1 MKLQNRMKYIKEYKI
16 FESDSDSDSDLRG
29 SMDVESYNSVTAD
42 ISDILLDLTDEH
54 YNFRTTLNG
63 VENPTSNL
71 VSNYFGVEIYNQ
83 TSEGARGWYL
93 GNFKWDDVS
102 EYVHRIYDYMVASKW
117 ITDESKAVVGGSPVS
132 VWSSA
137 YVQFTYYINDT
148 EYKIITD
155 GWSIFLKK
163 IEEYK
168 ERYLR
173 SIKIYFT
180 LGV

>member
-1 MKLQNRMKYIKEYKI
+1 MKHIKTYGKFTDVHYKL
-16 FESDSDSDSDLRG
+16 FESNSDLRG
-29 SMDVESYNSVTAD
+29 SMDVDAYNSVRED

-102 EYVHRIYDYMVASKW
+102 EYVHRIHDYMVFNKW
-117 ITDESKAVVGGSPVS
+117 ITDESKVIVGGVGS

-148 EYKIITD
+148 EYKIISD